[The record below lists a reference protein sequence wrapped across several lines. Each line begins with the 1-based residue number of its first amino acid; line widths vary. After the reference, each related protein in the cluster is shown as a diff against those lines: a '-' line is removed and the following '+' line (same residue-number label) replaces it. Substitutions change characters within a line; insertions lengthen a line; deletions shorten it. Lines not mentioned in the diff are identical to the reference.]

1 MKPILDSALEY
12 GRRGWRVFPLGGPDG
27 KKPLIDKW
35 PDRATSNEEKIKM
48 LWKQFPKANIGI
60 ATGGDSGIFVVDI
73 DGDTGALSLLDLELA
88 HGKLPATYRVE
99 TARGYHLYYIQPP
112 GIETKNQA
120 SGELGNKIDIRG
132 DGGYVVAP
140 PSVHLVTGKIYEVS
154 DARIPVVAPDWLLE
168 AVLRHKKKRSEM
180 GEHLVPAKIEK
191 GSRDVKMTRIAGQ
204 LRWLGL
210 ETEEMLRAMLEVNLQ
225 RFKPPM
231 EESDVVRIAK
241 SIGQKEPGRCSPT
254 GQINESNFVSYRADQ
269 VRAMPVTWR
278 WPGFLPRGTI
288 VAWGGDPGHGKSTM
302 AYTIA
307 AGVTRGDSLPGD
319 DTGDR
324 YGPEHVLILSAED
337 SRETT
342 IIPRLI
348 AAKADLQ
355 MITIIDVLMS
365 NGKPAEFPLNLV
377 QLVEKISETE
387 AKLVIID
394 PLESFLGQ
402 EVDSHK
408 TADVRRTIA
417 PIHAIAERTGCT
429 ILTIGHLNK
438 SSTAGAMQR
447 FSGSGAFVAAP
458 RAAFAFGSSAEFEGE
473 HIFACVKI
481 NLAQKPAALRY
492 VLEGVDLNGL
502 GSVAKI
508 SWRGES
514 KSETAD
520 SILAQ
525 PANGEGKTAK
535 DNAVEFL
542 KEFLAEGPKP
552 AKEVKREA
560 FDVGIS
566 WPTLRRAQTQME
578 IKIEQRNRQ
587 FFWMLKGFNWQ
598 KKLETEDGEEI

>member
-1 MKPILDSALEY
+1 MKPILESALEY
-12 GRRGWRVFPLGGPDG
+12 GRRGWRILPLGGDNG
-27 KKPLIDKW
+27 KKALIDKW
-35 PDRATSNEEKIKM
+35 PDRATSNEEKIRM

-73 DGDTGALSLLDLELA
+73 DGETGALSLLDLELA
-88 HGKLPATYRVE
+88 HGKLPETYRVD

-120 SGELGNKIDIRG
+120 SGELGNGIDIRG

-140 PSVHLVTGKIYEVS
+140 PSVHLLTGKVYEVS
-154 DARIPVVAPDWLLE
+154 DARIPVPAPDWLLE
-168 AVLRHKKKRSEM
+168 AVLRVKKRRDQM

-191 GSRDVKMTRIAGQ
+191 GSRDNSMARIAGQ

-210 ETEEMLRAMLEVNLQ
+210 ETEEMLRAMLEVNKQ
-225 RFKPPM
+225 RFKPPL
-231 EESDVVRIAK
+231 EESDVIRIAK

-254 GQINESNFVSYRADQ
+254 GQINESNFLAYRADQ
-269 VRAMPVTWR
+269 VVAKPVTWR
-278 WPGFLPRGTI
+278 WRGFLPRGTI

-307 AGVTRGDSLPGD
+307 AGITRGDSLPGD
-319 DTGDR
+319 DSGEK
-324 YGPEHVLILSAED
+324 YLPEHVLILSAED
-337 SRETT
+337 SRDTT
-342 IIPRLI
+342 IIPRLM
-348 AAKADLQ
+348 AAKADLS
-355 MITIIDVLMS
+355 MVTIIDVLMS
-365 NGKPAEFPLNLV
+365 NGKPAEFPLNLI
-377 QLVEKISETE
+377 QLVEKITDTD

-438 SSTAGAMQR
+438 SSTSGAMQR

-502 GSVAKI
+502 GNIAKI

-520 SILAQ
+520 SILSA
-525 PANGEGKTAK
+525 PVNGEGRGAK

-542 KEFLAEGPKP
+542 KEYLKDGPKLSDQVKKEAYENGIKRATLLR
-552 AKEVKREA
+552 AKEDLGVKA
-560 FDVGIS
+560 KQKPKNV
-566 WPTLRRAQTQME
+566 WH
-578 IKIEQRNRQ
+578 
-587 FFWMLKGFNWQ
+587 WMLKETSWQ
-598 KKLETEDGEEI
+598 EELPLEGEI